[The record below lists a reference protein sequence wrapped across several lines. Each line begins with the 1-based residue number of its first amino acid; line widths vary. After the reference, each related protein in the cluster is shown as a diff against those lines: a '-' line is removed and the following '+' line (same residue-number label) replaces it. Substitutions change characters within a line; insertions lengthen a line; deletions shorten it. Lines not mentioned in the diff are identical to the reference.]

1 MVAVVLIIN
10 LIISL
15 ICLYVAG
22 KIWRYRQ
29 ILAKVADKVNA
40 ADRGTYRVL
49 HSAPNAIIKGQKG
62 TRSLRQKYQQLEIQI
77 QQLQKIMVILRLGQK
92 IWVRSKDQR

>member
-1 MVAVVLIIN
+1 MVAIVLVIN

-29 ILAKVADKVNA
+29 ILAKVADRVNA
-40 ADRGTYRVL
+40 ADRSTYKVL
-49 HSAPNAIIKGQKG
+49 HAAPNAIIKGQKG
-62 TRSLRQKYQQLEIQI
+62 TRSLRQQYQQLEIQI
-77 QQLQKIMVILRLGQK
+77 QQIQKIMVILKLGQK
-92 IWVRSKDQR
+92 IWRRSKNRR